1 MGPKN
6 WPILTDSVW
15 LQILKI
21 LVCDQDKTFL
31 FYDIMFKSGYFQI
44 CGLFLSFIF
53 SDLLHVDLSSS
64 SSLVVVVA
72 CSTFNLKVKSKN
84 NVKAEHNTVN

>member
-1 MGPKN
+1 M
-6 WPILTDSVW
+6 T
-15 LQILKI
+15 KI
-21 LVCDQDKTFL
+21 RL
-31 FYDIMFKSGYFQI
+31 FYSMIFIFKSGYFQI